1 MAGTSSLN
9 SPDMAWTSA
18 QFDVNTAADKAHF
31 VAPYKLEIIRVFVTV
46 MDGATDAG
54 GATIKF
60 DKVNSSTRGDGDAG
74 VITVPSSNNDS
85 KYLYEVPAT
94 RVELSP
100 GDQVIVEV
108 TAEGVAAL
116 NVCAGIVYRQVPEAL
131 ANISNAVAA

>member
-1 MAGTSSLN
+1 MISGLN
-9 SPDMAWTSA
+9 SPNLAWTSA

-31 VAPYKLEIIRVFVTV
+31 VAPFKCQIVRVFVTV
-46 MDGATDAG
+46 MDGGTDAG

-74 VITVPSSNNDS
+74 VLTVPASNNDS
-85 KYLYEVPAT
+85 KYLYEAPAT
-94 RVELSP
+94 LVELLP

-116 NVCAGIVYRQVPEAL
+116 NVCAGIVYREVPEVL
-131 ANISNAVAA
+131 GNVTNAVAA